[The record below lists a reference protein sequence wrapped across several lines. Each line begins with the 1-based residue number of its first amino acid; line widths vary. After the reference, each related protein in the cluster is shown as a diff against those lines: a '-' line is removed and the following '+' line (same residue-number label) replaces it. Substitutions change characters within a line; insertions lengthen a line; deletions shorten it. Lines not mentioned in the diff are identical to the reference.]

1 MDRFRTMQSF
11 AEVIRL
17 GSFSEAAK
25 NLGLSRALISRH
37 VSDLEKH
44 LGVPL
49 LTRTTR
55 RITPTEFGANHFV
68 FCQRLI
74 KEIEQSEASLKRQQK
89 EPEGPLKIIA
99 PKSFTTLALGDAIAS
114 FAATYRYLNIS
125 LMLDDL
131 SFRSYDFIERGFDV
145 AVHTTPI
152 RDSNLV
158 TRKIANLRWLL
169 CASPAYL
176 KEHGE
181 PGTPRELARHQCLVH
196 INSDPSDR
204 VWRLRSGNGQVSIK
218 VQGPFA
224 SNSVLMLRKAA
235 LESLG
240 IGILPFY
247 CVKED
252 LKSGAL
258 QEVLG
263 SYPIPAHPLSLVF
276 SPGKPTPQKIRL
288 LGDFLIGWF
297 RKRPIPH

>member
-11 AEVIRL
+11 SEVVKL

-25 NLGLSRALISRH
+25 TLGLSRALISRH
-37 VSDLEKH
+37 LTDLEAH
-44 LGVPL
+44 LGLRL

-55 RITPTEFGANHFV
+55 RITLTDAGRKHFE
-68 FCQRLI
+68 FCQRVI
-74 KEIEQSEASLKRQQK
+74 KEIEQTEASLKRLQK

-114 FAATYRYLNIS
+114 FAAAYPYLNVS
-125 LMLDDL
+125 LVLDDL

-169 CASPAYL
+169 CASPTYL
-176 KEHGE
+176 NKHSE
-181 PGTPRELARHQCLVH
+181 PQVPRELAQHQCLVH

-204 VWRLRSGNGQVSIK
+204 IWRFRSGNSQVSVK
-218 VQGPFA
+218 VQGRFA

-235 LESLG
+235 LASLG
-240 IGILPFY
+240 IGIVPLY

-258 QEVLG
+258 REVLSG
-263 SYPIPAHPLSLVF
+263 FPIPTHPLSLVF
-276 SPGKPTPQKIRL
+276 LPGKPTPQKIRL
-288 LGDFLIGWF
+288 LGDFLIDWF

>member
-25 NLGLSRALISRH
+25 KLGLSRALISRH
-37 VSDLEKH
+37 VTDLEKH
-44 LGVPL
+44 LGVRL

-55 RITPTEFGANHFV
+55 RITLTEAGAKHFE
-68 FCQRLI
+68 FCQQVI
-74 KEIEQSEASLKRQQK
+74 KEIDEKEASLKRLQK
-89 EPEGPLKIIA
+89 EPEGALKILA

-114 FAATYRYLNIS
+114 FAAAYPHLNIS

-158 TRKIANLRWLL
+158 ARKIATLRWLL
-169 CASPAYL
+169 CASPKYL
-176 KEHGE
+176 KQHGE
-181 PGTPRELARHQCLVH
+181 PRVPKELAQHQCLIH
-196 INSDPSDR
+196 LNSDPSDR
-204 VWRLRSGNGQVSIK
+204 VWRLRGSNGVVSVK

-240 IGILPFY
+240 VAILPLY

-252 LKSGAL
+252 LTNGTL
-258 QEVLG
+258 REVLCQF
-263 SYPIPAHPLSLVF
+263 PIPLHPLSLVF
-276 SPGKPTPQKIRL
+276 PPGKQPPQKTRSL
-288 LGDFLIGWF
+288 ADFLVDWF
-297 RKRPIPH
+297 RRHPIPQ

>member
-1 MDRFRTMQSF
+1 MDRFRTMQRF

-25 NLGLSRALISRH
+25 TLGLSRALVSRH
-37 VSDLEKH
+37 VTDLEKH
-44 LGVPL
+44 LGVRL

-55 RITPTEFGANHFV
+55 RITLTEAGAKHFE
-68 FCQRLI
+68 FCQRVI
-74 KEIEQSEASLKRQQK
+74 IEIEQNEGSLKRLQQ
-89 EPEGPLKIIA
+89 EPEGSLKILA

-114 FAATYRYLNIS
+114 FAAANPYLNVS

-145 AVHTTPI
+145 AVHTTPV
-152 RDSNLV
+152 RNSNLV
-158 TRKIANLRWLL
+158 ARKIANLRWLL
-169 CASPAYL
+169 CAAPAYL
-176 KEHGE
+176 KKHGE
-181 PGTPRELARHQCLVH
+181 PQQPRELARHRCLVH

-204 VWRLRSGNGQVSIK
+204 VWRLGGGNGQVSVK

-235 LESLG
+235 LAALG
-240 IGILPFY
+240 IAIVPLY

-258 QEVLG
+258 REIL
-263 SYPIPAHPLSLVF
+263 SSFPIPVHPLSLVF
-276 SPGKPTPQKIRL
+276 SPGKPTPQKIRS
-288 LGDFLIGWF
+288 LGDFLVDWF
-297 RKRPIPH
+297 RKRPIP

>member
-17 GSFSEAAK
+17 GSLSEAAK
-25 NLGLSRALISRH
+25 TLGLSRALISRH
-37 VSDLEKH
+37 VTDLEKH
-44 LGVPL
+44 LGVRL

-55 RITPTEFGANHFV
+55 RITLTEAGAKHFE
-68 FCQRLI
+68 FCQQVI
-74 KEIEQSEASLKRQQK
+74 KEIQEKEASLRRLQK
-89 EPEGPLKIIA
+89 EPEGTLKILA

-114 FAATYRYLNIS
+114 FAAAYPHLNIS

-152 RDSNLV
+152 RDSSLV
-158 TRKIANLRWLL
+158 TRKIASLRWVL
-169 CASPAYL
+169 CASPKYL
-176 KEHGE
+176 KHHD
-181 PGTPRELARHQCLVH
+181 PPRIPRELSRHQCLVH

-204 VWRLRSGNGQVSIK
+204 VWRLHGGKGLMSVK

-235 LESLG
+235 LQALG
-240 IGILPFY
+240 IAILPLY

-258 QEVLG
+258 REVLPDF
-263 SYPIPAHPLSLVF
+263 PIPVHPLSLVF
-276 SPGKPTPQKIRL
+276 SPGKPTPQKVRF
-288 LGDFLIGWF
+288 LGDFLVDWF
-297 RKRPIPH
+297 RKRPIPQ

>member
-25 NLGLSRALISRH
+25 TLGLSRALVSRH
-37 VSDLEKH
+37 VTDLEKH
-44 LGVPL
+44 LGVRL

-55 RITPTEFGANHFV
+55 RITLTEAGAKHFE
-68 FCQRLI
+68 FCQRVI
-74 KEIEQSEASLKRQQK
+74 TEIEQNEGSLKRLQQ
-89 EPEGPLKIIA
+89 EPEGSLKILA

-114 FAATYRYLNIS
+114 FAAANPYLNVS

-145 AVHTTPI
+145 AVHTTPV
-152 RDSNLV
+152 RNSNLIA
-158 TRKIANLRWLL
+158 RKIANLRWLL
-169 CASPAYL
+169 CAAPAYL
-176 KEHGE
+176 KKHGE
-181 PGTPRELARHQCLVH
+181 PQQPRELARHQCLVH

-204 VWRLRSGNGQVSIK
+204 VWRLGGGNGQVSVK
-218 VQGPFA
+218 VQGSFA

-235 LESLG
+235 LATLG
-240 IGILPFY
+240 IAIVPLY

-258 QEVLG
+258 REIL
-263 SYPIPAHPLSLVF
+263 SSFPIPVHPLSLVF
-276 SPGKPTPQKIRL
+276 SPGKPTPQKIRS
-288 LGDFLIGWF
+288 LGDFLVDWF
-297 RKRPIPH
+297 RKRPIP

>member
-11 AEVIRL
+11 VEVIKL

-25 NLGLSRALISRH
+25 TLGLSRALISRH
-37 VSDLEKH
+37 VTDLEKH
-44 LGVPL
+44 LGVRL

-55 RITPTEFGANHFV
+55 RITLTEAGAEHFN
-68 FCQRLI
+68 FCQRI
-74 KEIEQSEASLKRQQK
+74 TKEIEAQDTSLKRLQR
-89 EPEGPLKIIA
+89 EPAGSLKILA
-99 PKSFTTLALGDAIAS
+99 PKSLTTLALGDAIAS
-114 FAATYRYLNIS
+114 FAAAYPHLHIN

-176 KEHGE
+176 KEHSE
-181 PGTPRELARHQCLVH
+181 PQVPRDLSQHQCLVH

-204 VWRLRSGNGQVSIK
+204 VWRLRCGNGQVSVK

-252 LKSGAL
+252 LKTGAL
-258 QEVLG
+258 REILT
-263 SYPIPAHPLSLVF
+263 SFPIPTHPLSLVF
-276 SPGKPTPQKIRL
+276 SPGKPTP
-288 LGDFLIGWF
+288 
-297 RKRPIPH
+297 

>member
-11 AEVIRL
+11 AEVIKL

-25 NLGLSRALISRH
+25 TLGLSRALISRH
-37 VSDLEKH
+37 VTDLEKH
-44 LGVPL
+44 LGVRL

-55 RITPTEFGANHFV
+55 RITLTEAGAKHFE

-74 KEIEQSEASLKRQQK
+74 KEIEEKEASLKRLQK
-89 EPEGPLKIIA
+89 EPEGTLKILA
-99 PKSFTTLALGDAIAS
+99 PKSLTTLALGDAIAS
-114 FAATYRYLNIS
+114 FAAAYPHLNIS

-158 TRKIANLRWLL
+158 ARKIASLRWLL
-169 CASPAYL
+169 CASPKYL
-176 KEHGE
+176 KRHGE
-181 PGTPRELARHQCLVH
+181 PQVPRDLAQHQCLVH

-204 VWRLRSGNGQVSIK
+204 VWRLHSGNTLMSVK

-224 SNSVLMLRKAA
+224 SNSVLILRKAA
-235 LESLG
+235 LEALG
-240 IGILPFY
+240 IAILPLY

-252 LKSGAL
+252 LKSGSL
-258 QEVLG
+258 RDVL
-263 SYPIPAHPLSLVF
+263 PDFPVPVHPLSLVF
-276 SPGKPTPQKIRL
+276 SPGKPTPQKVRF
-288 LGDFLIGWF
+288 LGDFLVDWF
-297 RKRPIPH
+297 RKRPIPQ